1 MASLVNGSGNLGK
14 IFNAVLHSRAAFF
27 FFLGPERA
35 GARKRLPGRRLKRIG
50 CKIASAGPKNG

>member
-35 GARKRLPGRRLKRIG
+35 GARKRLPGAQAQKNRVQNRIG
-50 CKIASAGPKNG
+50 RT